1 MKVRELIEKLQLCD
15 PESYIVTVDNES
27 GWNDYNAVWKMSGS
41 LHVSQFDTV
50 FYSLSEYVRDGDD
63 VVEVV
68 AISPYGHDGYP
79 EGAVE
84 VA

>member
-27 GWNDYNAVWKMSGS
+27 GWNDYSAVWKMRG
-41 LHVSQFDTV
+41 TV
-50 FYSLSEYVRDGDD
+50 HINRFNSNLYHLSEHVLPGED

-68 AISPYGHDGYP
+68 AISPYGHDSYP
-79 EGAVE
+79 DGAVE
-84 VA
+84 V